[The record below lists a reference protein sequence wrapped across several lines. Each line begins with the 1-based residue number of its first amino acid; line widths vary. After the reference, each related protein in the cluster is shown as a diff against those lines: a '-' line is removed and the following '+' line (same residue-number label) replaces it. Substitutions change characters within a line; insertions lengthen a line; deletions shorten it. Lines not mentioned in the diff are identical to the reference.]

1 MSLKCGIVGLPNVG
15 KSTLFNAL
23 TKAGIQAENYP
34 FCTIEPNVGIV
45 EVPDPRL
52 AALSEIVKPQKIQPA
67 IVEFVDIAG
76 LVRGASA
83 GEGLGNQFLASIRE
97 TDAICHVVR
106 AHHDDGVPHPDGEVD
121 PVADA
126 EMVEAELML
135 ADLETAQR
143 RLDRVTKQA
152 RALDK
157 EVVAE
162 RDWLTEVVAAL
173 ERGEPVRS
181 VPVPD
186 AVGEAGPRHLSALT
200 SKPVLYIAN
209 VDEGEDEPPAAL
221 VAHARKSGDEAI
233 ALSAKIEAE
242 LVELDPEEAAIMREE
257 LGISESGLGRMVRA
271 AYGLLN
277 LITFFTA
284 GEAKEARAWSLR
296 RGLTAWHAAGRI
308 HTDIQDGFVKADVIG
323 WEDLVRLGGYS
334 QARDEGLLRVE
345 GRDYVMQDGDVITV
359 KHT

>member
-1 MSLKCGIVGLPNVG
+1 VKVGIVGMPNAG

-23 TKAGIQAENYP
+23 TRAGAEAAGYP
-34 FCTIEPNVGIV
+34 FTTIEPNVAV
-45 EVPDPRL
+45 AAVPDERL
-52 AALSEIVKPQKIQPA
+52 ERVAAVIGSDPIVHESLE
-67 IVEFVDIAG
+67 VHDIAG

-83 GEGLGNQFLASIRE
+83 GEGLGNRFLASIRE

-106 AHHDDGVPHPDGEVD
+106 AHSDAGVPHPEGDVD

-135 ADLETAQR
+135 ADLETATR
-143 RLDRVTKQA
+143 RLERVGKQA
-152 RALDK
+152 KGLDP
-157 EVVAE
+157 EAIAE
-162 RDWLTEVVAAL
+162 RDWLADVVAAL

-186 AVGEAGPRHLSALT
+186 AVGPRGPQGLQALT

-221 VAHARKSGDEAI
+221 VEHARAGGDSAI

-242 LVELDPEEAAIMREE
+242 LAELDGPEAELMRAE
-257 LGISESGLGRMVRA
+257 LGVSESGLGRMVGA
-271 AYGLLN
+271 AYSLLGL
-277 LITFFTA
+277 ISFITA
-284 GEAKEARAWSLR
+284 GAGVEARAWSLP
-296 RGLTAWHAAGRI
+296 RGGTAWDAAGKI
-308 HTDIQDGFVKADVIG
+308 HSDIQDGFVKAEVIR
-323 WEDLVRLGGYS
+323 WHELVECGGYAP
-334 QARDEGLLRVE
+334 ARDRGLLRIE
-345 GRDYVMQDGDVITV
+345 GRDYVMEDGDVLTV

>member
-1 MSLKCGIVGLPNVG
+1 MKVGIVGMPNAG

-23 TKAGIQAENYP
+23 TQAGAEAAGYP
-34 FCTIEPNVGIV
+34 FTTIEPNVAIAA
-45 EVPDPRL
+45 VPDERL
-52 AALSEIVKPQKIQPA
+52 DEVAATVAATPVVHESLEVH
-67 IVEFVDIAG
+67 DIAG

-143 RLDRVTKQA
+143 RLERVTKQA

-162 RDWLTEVVAAL
+162 RDWLIEVVAAL